1 MNERMQAMTS
11 RRYGGP
17 EVMRYEMIE
26 RPVPNDGQVL
36 IKVAASSVNPYDW
49 HSLRGEPWLVRLAEK
64 SFFAPRHIVLGADVA
79 GTIVSVGAGVETFKP
94 GDEVFGVIGTG
105 AFAQYACSTADKL
118 TLRPGNVSLPDTG
131 VVGIAGL
138 TALQGLRDW
147 AGVTR
152 GDRVL
157 INGASGGVGTYAL
170 QIAKVFGAEVTAVCS
185 AANLNLVRDLGA
197 DHVIDY
203 GLEDFTRTGQQYDV
217 VMDLAANRS
226 IGDIKR
232 AMAPSGRWLL
242 VGFNMATMLALGL
255 FGRWLVRDG
264 GRSATIK
271 IAEVV
276 ASDLAIL
283 GDMLASGKIR
293 SVIDRT
299 YPLKDTAGA
308 IEYIETMR
316 AKGKVAIAI
325 D

>member
-1 MNERMQAMTS
+1 MNERMKAMTS

-17 EVMRYEMIE
+17 EVMRDEMIE
-26 RPVPNDGQVL
+26 RPVPDADQVL
-36 IKVAASSVNPYDW
+36 IKVAASSINPYDW

-64 SFFAPRHIVLGADVA
+64 SFFVPQHIVLGADVA
-79 GTIVSVGAGVETFKP
+79 GTIEAVGDNVETFKP

-118 TLRPGNVSLPDTG
+118 TLKPGNVSLVDAG

-138 TALQGLRDW
+138 TALQALRDW
-147 AGVTR
+147 ACVTN

-185 AANLNLVRDLGA
+185 ATNLKLVRDLGA

-203 GLEDFTRTGQQYDV
+203 EVEDFTRAGQQYDV

-232 AMAPSGRWLL
+232 AMAPSGKWLL
-242 VGFNMATMLALGL
+242 VGFNMATMLAIGL
-255 FGRWLVRDG
+255 LGRWLVRDA

-276 ASDLAIL
+276 AGDLAIL
-283 GDMLASGKIR
+283 GDMLASRQIR

-299 YPLKDTAGA
+299 YSLKDTAGA
-308 IEYIETMR
+308 IEYVETMR
-316 AKGKVAIAI
+316 AKGKVAIAM

>member
-1 MNERMQAMTS
+1 MSEQMQAVTS

-17 EVMRYEMIE
+17 EVMRYERIE
-26 RPVPNDGQVL
+26 RPVPDADQVL

-49 HSLRGEPWLVRLAEK
+49 HSLRGEPWLVRLAGK
-64 SFFAPRHIVLGADVA
+64 SFFKPPHIVLGADVA
-79 GTIVSVGAGVETFKP
+79 GTIVSVGANVETFKP
-94 GDEVFGVIGTG
+94 GDAVFGDIETG

-118 TLRPGNVSLPDTG
+118 TLKPDNVSFADAG

-138 TALQGLRDW
+138 TALQALRDW
-147 AGVTR
+147 AGVTE

-157 INGASGGVGTYAL
+157 VNGASGGVGTYAV
-170 QIAKVFGAEVTAVCS
+170 QIAKVLGAEVTAVCS
-185 AANLNLVRDLGA
+185 TPNQKLVRDLGA

-203 GLEDFTRTGQQYDV
+203 KVEDFTRAGPRYDV
-217 VMDLAANRS
+217 VLDLAANRS
-226 IGDIKR
+226 IGDITR
-232 AMAPSGRWLL
+232 VMAPSGKWLL
-242 VGFNMATMLALGL
+242 VGFKLSTMLAVGL
-255 FGRWLVRDG
+255 FGRWLVRDA
-264 GRSATIK
+264 GRSAVIK

-276 ASDLAIL
+276 AADLAIL
-283 GDMLASGKIR
+283 GNMLASGRIR

-316 AKGKVAIAI
+316 ARGKVAIAV